1 MADFDQIYGSFL
13 DPFEL
18 LAVQLCSALG
28 VNVVAT
34 GGSEEKLE
42 VVRQQ
47 CLGEGRWAV
56 MAITCRQHFHYVCHA
71 G

>member
-1 MADFDQIYGSFL
+1 MSDL

-18 LAVQLCSALG
+18 HIVQLCSALG
-28 VNVVAT
+28 VDVVAT

-42 VVRQQ
+42 VVRKQ
-47 CLGEGRWAV
+47 CLGEGRWPL
-56 MAITCRQHFHYVCHA
+56 MAITCRQYFTMSHA